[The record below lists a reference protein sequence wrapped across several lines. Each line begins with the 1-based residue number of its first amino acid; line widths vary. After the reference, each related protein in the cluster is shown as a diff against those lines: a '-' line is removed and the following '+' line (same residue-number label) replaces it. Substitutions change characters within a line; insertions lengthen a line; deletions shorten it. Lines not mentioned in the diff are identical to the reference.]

1 MYEDKEFLLEDSPG
15 FLLNRTALRIKKDF
29 QRRISAAELDVTAE
43 QCAVLW
49 SLWRREGCF
58 QRELAE
64 QTFKDITNIT
74 RILDGLERRGMV
86 RRVRDEHDRRMS
98 RVYLTEQ
105 GTSLQDKITAIASEL
120 GRDAYQGI
128 DESDLQELRRVLNL
142 VYANLSDA

>member
-1 MYEDKEFLLEDSPG
+1 MYQTKEFFLEHSPG
-15 FLLNRTALRIKKDF
+15 FLLNRTALRVKKDF
-29 QRRISAAELDVTAE
+29 QRRIAAAGLDVTAE

-86 RRVRDEHDRRMS
+86 TRVRDEHDRRMS
-98 RVYLTEQ
+98 RVYLTEAGQ
-105 GTSLQDKITAIASEL
+105 SLQEKITAIASEL
-120 GRDAYQGI
+120 GREAYDGLSE
-128 DESDLQELRRVLNL
+128 DDLQELRRILNRI
-142 VYANLSDA
+142 YDNLSE